1 MQSLCQAQQNVH
13 ALRLNITITT
23 LMDYSH
29 ACFVWTLVFLLSD
42 PGRPIQAGP
51 GGKTEQAPAGGA
63 RMPVTFSD
71 DLST

>member
-29 ACFVWTLVFLLSD
+29 ACFVWTLVFLLYDPSR
-42 PGRPIQAGP
+42 PGRAGRAGP
-51 GGKTEQAPAGGA
+51 GRQ
-63 RMPVTFSD
+63 D
-71 DLST
+71 